1 MRTNLVTS
9 IPEVHPGK
17 RACTFIINR
26 SKEALS
32 TVQHSGTEL
41 YGDSNLTVIAVED
54 LLKQKPL
61 IRYLRE
67 THAQFSRIPGFK
79 KADDLNHLDALS
91 SKQKNLGPFKAM
103 A

>member
-1 MRTNLVTS
+1 MKANLVTS
-9 IPEVHPGK
+9 VPASQPGK

-26 SKEALS
+26 SKEAMS

-41 YGDSNLTVIAVED
+41 YGDSKITVIAFED

-61 IRYLRE
+61 IKYLRE
-67 THAQFSRIPGFK
+67 THAQFGRMPGFK
-79 KADDLNHLDALS
+79 KIDDLGRLDALS
-91 SKQKNLGPFKAM
+91 SKQDNLGPFKAM